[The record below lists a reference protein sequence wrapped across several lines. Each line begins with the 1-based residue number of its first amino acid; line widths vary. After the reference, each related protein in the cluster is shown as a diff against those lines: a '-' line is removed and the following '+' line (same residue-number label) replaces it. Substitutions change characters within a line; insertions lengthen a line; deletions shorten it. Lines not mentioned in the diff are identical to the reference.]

1 MTRRRYRTTVPL
13 EYFSR
18 TFPAGTVCTAASA
31 NQIDT
36 WLGKLP
42 AKRTG
47 DPINVMR
54 WAIRD
59 GEYSYVEFDGD
70 LWFRFVP
77 TSQLEAI
84 DD

>member
-1 MTRRRYRTTVPL
+1 MTRRRYRTTVAM

-18 TFPAGTVCTAASA
+18 TFPAGTVCVAAST
-31 NQIDT
+31 NQINNCM
-36 WLGKLP
+36 GKLP

-47 DPINVMR
+47 DPINALR
-54 WAIRD
+54 WAIHD
-59 GEYSYVEFDGD
+59 GEYSYVEFAGD

-77 TSQLEAI
+77 TSQLEEL